1 MIRFCNDVDGQAGD
15 NMTHEWMTLKELARQ
30 LGRDRREI
38 ERLVQRG
45 RLPGHKAGEDWQFHT
60 AEITHWLEQEMR
72 EYTDRELAAVEASP
86 LSSDPSS
93 EPTNSPISKILHPE
107 TVQVPLEART
117 KRSVMESLIEVA
129 GRTWQVWEP
138 ATVLKAVRDRE
149 DVMSTAFEN
158 GVAFPHPRNPVSS
171 ALGESILAYGRTLS
185 GIPYGGPNR
194 TLSDIFFLVLCKDSK
209 THLLTLA
216 RLGRLIQL
224 PDFLDNLRNATGN
237 EQSYRVIIDA
247 DAALS

>member
-1 MIRFCNDVDGQAGD
+1 MS
-15 NMTHEWMTLKELARQ
+15 HEWMTLEELARQ

-45 RLPGHKAGEDWQFHT
+45 RLPGHKVSGDWQFHT

-72 EYTDRELAAVEASP
+72 EYTDRELAAVEASQ
-86 LSSDPSS
+86 LSS
-93 EPTNSPISKILHPE
+93 EPSDEPSSSPISEILHPE

-117 KRSVMESLIEVA
+117 KRSVMESLIEIA
-129 GRTWQVWEP
+129 GRTWQVWQP
-138 ATVLKAVRDRE
+138 ATVLKAVRERE
-149 DVMSTAFEN
+149 EVMSTAFEN
-158 GVAFPHPRNPVSS
+158 GVAIPHPRNPVSG

-185 GIPYGGPNR
+185 GIPYGGPGR
-194 TLSDIFFLVLCKDSK
+194 SLTDIFFLVLCKDSK

-224 PDFLDNLRNATGN
+224 PEFLDDLRNAPDSAS
-237 EQSYRVIIDA
+237 SYRVIIDA